1 MKDDGREQ
9 SETVAL
15 VKAGRT
21 GDRAAFD
28 RLVQLHQRRAMGLAF
43 GILGNVHDADE
54 VVQEALVKAYQGLR
68 DLHRPESFRSWLLR
82 IVAHEALSRRRSAR
96 RNRMRM
102 RFLAARTAERRAAE
116 PQERGHEEELRAAIE
131 QALQRLSAKEA
142 EAIALFGLDGLSHQ
156 EVGRIMGCS
165 AGAVR
170 WHAHR
175 ARKKLRVLLKD
186 YLA

>member
-1 MKDDGREQ
+1 MKDDGRELR
-9 SETVAL
+9 ETVEL
-15 VKAGRT
+15 VKAGQT

-43 GILGNVHDADE
+43 GILGNVHDAAE
-54 VVQEALVKAYQGLR
+54 VVQEALVKAYLGL
-68 DLHRPESFRSWLLR
+68 DGLKQPERFRAWLLR
-82 IVAHEALSRRRSAR
+82 IVAHEAISRRRSAR
-96 RNRMRM
+96 RHALMM
-102 RFLAARTAERRAAE
+102 RFLAASTIEKRTVE
-116 PQERGHEEELRAAIE
+116 PQEKGHEEELRAAIE
-131 QALQRLSAKEA
+131 RALQKLSAKEA

-156 EVGRIMGCS
+156 EVGRVMGCS

-186 YLA
+186 YLG

>member
-1 MKDDGREQ
+1 MTDDGREQ

-15 VKAGRT
+15 VRAGQT

-28 RLVQLHQRRAMGLAF
+28 RLVQLHQRRAMGLAL
-43 GILGNVHDADE
+43 GILGNVHDAAE
-54 VVQEALVKAYQGLR
+54 VVQEALVKAYLGLGGLR
-68 DLHRPESFRSWLLR
+68 DPQRFRTWLLQ
-82 IVAHEALSRRRSAR
+82 IVAHEAISRRRSAR
-96 RNRMRM
+96 RHRIGMKLLVTRS
-102 RFLAARTAERRAAE
+102 RERRAAE
-116 PQERGHEEELRAAIE
+116 PQEKGHEEELRAVVE
-131 QALQRLSAKEA
+131 RALQQLSAKEA

-156 EVGRIMGCS
+156 EAGRIMGCS

-186 YLA
+186 YLG